1 MSAEKLGPWDAES
14 IRRARKARGLTQAE
28 LAEGLGCRQQTI
40 SEWELGMYGPKNAYQ
55 KLLTMFFG
63 SAPVVAENVP
73 SQSMWN
79 SDADLP
85 AAVTMSASDALAPAE
100 KN

>member
-1 MSAEKLGPWDAES
+1 
-14 IRRARKARGLTQAE
+14 

-63 SAPVVAENVP
+63 SAPVIAENVP
-73 SQSMWN
+73 SQSVWGN
-79 SDADLP
+79 GPDVS
-85 AAVTMSASDALAPAE
+85 AAALAGVSADPLTPAE